1 MHARSL
7 NRYLKM
13 KLPEFEQAAVLVV
26 GDLMLDRNWQGDTSR
41 ISPEAPVPV
50 VHVKDVEDRPG
61 GAGNVALNIAALA
74 SRVTL
79 LGYTGN
85 DDAGR
90 SLQRLLQQDNV
101 QCQFEQLLDQPTIT
115 KLRIL
120 SRHQQL
126 IRLDFEDSF
135 HHMPVAKLRA
145 DFAQA
150 LPAHEVVVLSDYGKG
165 TLACAPQLI
174 AEAKAAGKKVLVD
187 PKGSDFTKYRGAT
200 LITPNWSE
208 FQAVVGECQ
217 NDQEVVERGTKLLL
231 DLQLEALLVTR
242 GEKGMSLLQPGQ
254 AAIHLPTQAQEVF
267 DVTGA
272 GDTVISTL
280 AASLAAGAS
289 FAEATV
295 LANQAAGLVV
305 AKLGTATIS
314 QQELKASLHT
324 LDDTPRGFVS
334 AEQLDL
340 AVRTARINGEKIVLT
355 NGCFDILHPG
365 HVRYLQQAKAL
376 GDRLIIL
383 VNDDASVRRLKGP
396 ERPINDVATRAEML
410 SALACVD
417 WVCEFSEDSP
427 REHICRIL
435 PDVLV
440 KGGDYQNIEDIAGH
454 DCVAKAGGK
463 TLVLD
468 YVDGCSTTNLIK
480 NIRDLE
486 R

>member
-1 MHARSL
+1 
-7 NRYLKM
+7 
-13 KLPEFEQAAVLVV
+13 
-26 GDLMLDRNWQGDTSR
+26 
-41 ISPEAPVPV
+41 
-50 VHVKDVEDRPG
+50 
-61 GAGNVALNIAALA
+61 
-74 SRVTL
+74 
-79 LGYTGN
+79 
-85 DDAGR
+85 
-90 SLQRLLQQDNV
+90 
-101 QCQFEQLLDQPTIT
+101 
-115 KLRIL
+115 
-120 SRHQQL
+120 
-126 IRLDFEDSF
+126 
-135 HHMPVAKLRA
+135 
-145 DFAQA
+145 
-150 LPAHEVVVLSDYGKG
+150 
-165 TLACAPQLI
+165 
-174 AEAKAAGKKVLVD
+174 
-187 PKGSDFTKYRGAT
+187 
-200 LITPNWSE
+200 
-208 FQAVVGECQ
+208 
-217 NDQEVVERGTKLLL
+217 VVERGTKLLL

-454 DCVAKAGGK
+454 DCVAKAGRQ
-463 TLVLD
+463 TRVLD

>member
-1 MHARSL
+1 
-7 NRYLKM
+7 M
-13 KLPEFEQAAVLVV
+13 KLPDFSQASVLVV

-50 VHVKDVEDRPG
+50 VHVKEVEDCPG
-61 GAGNVALNIAALA
+61 GAGNVALNIAALN
-74 SRVTL
+74 SSVTV

-85 DDAGR
+85 DDAAQ
-90 SLQRLLQQDNV
+90 SLK
-101 QCQFEQLLDQPTIT
+101 EQLERANVECRFQQLSNQPTIT

-126 IRLDFEDSF
+126 IRLDFEDGF
-135 HHMPVAKLRA
+135 HDLPIEKLLKNYVE
-145 DFAQA
+145 A
-150 LPAHEVVVLSDYGKG
+150 LPESDVVILSDYGKG
-165 TLACAPQLI
+165 TLSSVQQLI
-174 AEAKAAGKKVLVD
+174 AEAKAAGKKVLID
-187 PKGSDFTKYRGAT
+187 PKGSDFKKYQGAT

-208 FQAVVGECQ
+208 FQAVVGKCES
-217 NDQEVVERGTKLLL
+217 DEDVVSRGMALLD

-242 GEKGMSLLQPGQ
+242 GEKGMTLLQPGLD
-254 AAIHLPTQAQEVF
+254 AIHLPTQAQEVF

-280 AASLAAGAS
+280 AACLAAGSS
-289 FAEATV
+289 FSEATV

-314 QQELKASLHT
+314 QQELKATLHT
-324 LDDTPRGFVS
+324 LDDMPKGFVT
-334 AEQLDL
+334 ADELDV
-340 AVRTARINGEKIVLT
+340 AITTARVNGEKIVLT

-365 HVRYLQQAKAL
+365 HVRYLQQAKDL

-383 VNDDASVRRLKGP
+383 VNDDASVGRLKGP
-396 ERPINDVATRAEML
+396 QRPINPLETRAEML
-410 SALACVD
+410 SALSCVD
-417 WVCEFSEDSP
+417 WVCEFTEDSP

-440 KGGDYQNIEDIAGH
+440 KGGDYQRIEDIEGH
-454 DCVAKAGGK
+454 DCVAEAGGA
-463 TLVLD
+463 TYVLD

-480 NIRDLE
+480 NIRDTE